1 MKLTILGNNGAY
13 PRANG
18 ACSGYL
24 LENDQAKVIMDLGAG
39 TLSNLMS
46 IDDASD
52 LDAILLSHLH
62 WDHISDLFVLQ
73 YLLEKRDQVVPVYLP
88 ESPANIYQMIADIK
102 SFDVHPIHDGDEVT
116 IKNMTFTFK
125 KMRHPVEDY
134 AIKAVDDN
142 GKACLYTG
150 DTGICDAL
158 TDFVEGVHTMLC
170 DCTYVDNPDENKHL
184 SAGQAAEIAE
194 KAGVRH
200 LILTHFNPELNPRD
214 YAIVAERI
222 LRRGRVTKSE
232 IMLTFNI

>member
-39 TLSNLMS
+39 TLSNLMA

-88 ESPANIYQMIADIK
+88 ESPD
-102 SFDVHPIHDGDEVT
+102 DGDEVT

-125 KMRHPVEDY
+125 KMRHPAEDY

-170 DCTYVDNPDENKHL
+170 DCTYVDNPDEDKHL